1 MRILVYSSDIACAQ
15 WVRDT
20 LNDFGRG
27 MHITIASSAEPE
39 VLNGK
44 WAYIIILG
52 EEKTSIPL
60 IVPYSCLPLFA
71 NPNEQEALRRNL
83 WRLYRDT
90 LYEMIGSKCVCGMYD
105 FCHCH

>member
-60 IVPYSCLPLFA
+60 TVPYSCLPLFA
-71 NPNEQEALRRNL
+71 NPNEQEALRRNEFKNE
-83 WRLYRDT
+83 
-90 LYEMIGSKCVCGMYD
+90 YETPIVKDNNEKAMKKCMKLAT
-105 FCHCH
+105 F